1 MRAAPCLIVALV
13 VTALAPAVQAA
24 PAACRGFNGTWT
36 TDYGVVRFRTTA
48 ASATGDYSWSGTGT
62 ITGSLSGGGLSGRW
76 KDGTGDGTLSLKL
89 SPGNR
94 AFTGTW
100 VRLSG
105 TGNAGGSG
113 NGTCGG
119 VMPPPAPKARPASPT
134 PPGAFEK
141 NLR

>member
-1 MRAAPCLIVALV
+1 MRATPCLAIALAAA
-13 VTALAPAVQAA
+13 TLAPAAHAA
-24 PAACRGFNGTWT
+24 PATCRGFNGIWT
-36 TDYGVVRFRTTA
+36 TDYGVVRFRTSG
-48 ASATGDYSWSGTGT
+48 ASATGDYSWSGMGT
-62 ITGSLSGGGLSGRW
+62 ITGSLSGGDLSGRW

-105 TGNAGGSG
+105 TGNAGGSW

-119 VMPPPAPKARPASPT
+119 VMPAPAAKARPARPA
-134 PPGAFEK
+134 PNNLEK
-141 NLR
+141 ALR